1 MKKPRKLSKCRISGS
16 PNLTPVL
23 DLGQQYLTGV
33 FPASSNEKITKGPLS
48 LVWCP
53 DSCMLQLDH
62 SYDANEMYGSNYGY
76 RSGLNGSMVSHLNNK
91 IAQLERIYDLK
102 DNSIV
107 LDIGSN
113 DATSLK
119 SYKRKKLKR
128 IGIDPVGEKFR
139 SFYLDEIDLIPEF
152 YSSDC
157 FLEFTKGKRAKIIT
171 SISMFYDLEEP
182 VNFAANIR
190 ESLEIN
196 GVWHFEQ
203 SYMPSMLRTC
213 SYDTICHEHL
223 EYYSLGNV
231 EHILRE
237 TGFRILDIEM
247 NSINGGSFAITAC
260 RDDSSLKNN
269 SSLTDWLLGQEDKM
283 GLSTPRPFRDFEERV
298 FRHRGDLKRLI
309 GSLKSDGKKIF
320 GYGAS
325 TKGNVLLQFCGLN
338 TNDIECIAE
347 VNEDKFGCFTPG
359 TNIPIISEEEARRR
373 CPDYFLVLPWHFKS
387 SILERE
393 KSFRMKG
400 GKFIFPLPEIEIV

>member
-119 SYKRKKLKR
+119 SYKRKKLS

-283 GLSTPRPFRDFEERV
+283 GLSTLV
-298 FRHRGDLKRLI
+298 RLEI
-309 GSLKSDGKKIF
+309 LRKEFF
-320 GYGAS
+320 G
-325 TKGNVLLQFCGLN
+325 
-338 TNDIECIAE
+338 IEAI
-347 VNEDKFGCFTPG
+347 
-359 TNIPIISEEEARRR
+359 
-373 CPDYFLVLPWHFKS
+373 
-387 SILERE
+387 
-393 KSFRMKG
+393 
-400 GKFIFPLPEIEIV
+400 